1 MQCGLCVSVR
11 PNRKPYNTADRC
23 ALWDGDS
30 NGPEGGTTIWWG
42 RISLRKGALGVV
54 GQIND
59 DDGLKHNTAVV
70 HKRRKVEVD
79 NVLRNG
85 LFDALHR
92 QSGTHY
98 GKLFSRVTLDSSL

>member
-1 MQCGLCVSVR
+1 MGIR
-11 PNRKPYNTADRC
+11 M
-23 ALWDGDS
+23 
-30 NGPEGGTTIWWG
+30 GPREEPLFGGAG
-42 RISLRKGALGVV
+42 SLYGKGHWGVV

-59 DDGLKHNTAVV
+59 DDRLKHNTAVV